1 MGLGRR
7 PRPVSLMDHIDVSLR
22 ADPPRREPVADA
34 RGSDPDRALWAEFAE
49 SETAEAF
56 CRSWLALQCRM
67 IVGVTSGV
75 LLLGAPDRGPF
86 VPAAVFPNPRR
97 SVKYLTATAERALVE
112 RRGLLV
118 RQESGA
124 TERYDVAYPVE
135 VGGKLHGVVVLDVSP
150 RPERELQAALRS
162 LQWGFAW
169 LEAFFR
175 REETARDAETK
186 ARLQGVLDLLATAVS
201 QDRFDAA
208 ASAFVTALA
217 TRLDCDRVSVGFLRR
232 NRSHVRGISH
242 SAQFKKQANLVRA
255 IASAMDETLDQQAV
269 VVHPPRADEPP
280 RVSRAHAELARQQGG
295 GAVCTVPLAAGG
307 RMVGALTMERAGGRP
322 FDSATVELCEA
333 VAAVAGPILD
343 VHRRED
349 RWLFVKAA
357 HAGWR
362 QLGHLVGPRH
372 VALKL
377 GVVAALA
384 VVAFCVF
391 AHGEYRVAAPSVME
405 ALTLRAAT
413 APFNGYVAE
422 ARRRAGDL
430 VRTGDV
436 LCVLDDRELRLERL
450 KWLSQREQL
459 VRQSHEAMAKR
470 AAAQVAILAAQI
482 DQASAQ
488 LALLDD
494 QLSRTRVVAQFDG
507 VIVKGD
513 LSQALGAPV
522 ERGQVLFEVA
532 PLDSYRVVLQVDER
546 EISDVVLGQH
556 GQLLLTATPT
566 DAVPFRVDKITPVS
580 TPREGRNYFRVEA
593 RLEST
598 PERLRPGMEGVGKIE
613 VDRRRVVWIW
623 THQVVDW
630 LRLAL
635 WKWLP

>member
-1 MGLGRR
+1 
-7 PRPVSLMDHIDVSLR
+7 MDRLDVSLLTGSSR
-22 ADPPRREPVADA
+22 PDPAADA
-34 RGSDPDRALWAEFAE
+34 RASDPERALWAEFAE
-49 SETAEAF
+49 SETADSF

-67 IVGVTSGV
+67 IPGVSSGV
-75 LLLGAPDRGPF
+75 LLLGTPDRGPF
-86 VPAAVFPNPRR
+86 VPAAVWPNPRR
-97 SVKYLTATAERALVE
+97 SMKYLTATAERALVE

-118 RQESGA
+118 RQESNGTPDGGPA
-124 TERYDVAYPVE
+124 ERYDVAYPVE
-135 VGGKLHGVVVLDVSP
+135 VSGKLHGVVVLDVSP
-150 RPERELQAALRS
+150 RPEPQLQSVLRS

-169 LEAFFR
+169 LESFFR
-175 REETARDAETK
+175 REEAAKDAETK

-232 NRSHVRGISH
+232 NRSHVRAISH

-255 IASAMDETLDQQAV
+255 IAAAMDEALDQQAL
-269 VVHPPRADEPP
+269 VVHPPRADEAS

-295 GAVCTVPLAAGG
+295 GVVCTIPLASGG
-307 RMVGALTMERAGGRP
+307 RAVGALTLERPADRP
-322 FDSATVELCEA
+322 FDAATVQLCEA

-349 RWLFVKAA
+349 RWLIVKAA
-357 HAGWR
+357 HAAR
-362 QLGHLVGPRH
+362 QQLGHLIGPRH
-372 VALKL
+372 VAMKL
-377 GVVAALA
+377 TVVAVLG

-391 AHGEYRVAAPSVME
+391 ARGEYRVSAPSVME
-405 ALTLRAAT
+405 AQILRAAT
-413 APFNGYVAE
+413 APFNGYIAE

-450 KWLSQREQL
+450 KWLSQHEQL
-459 VRQSHEAMAKR
+459 VKQSHEAMAKR
-470 AAAQVAILAAQI
+470 AAAQVSILAAQI
-482 DQASAQ
+482 DQAAAQ

-494 QLSRTRVVAQFDG
+494 QLSRTRMLAQFDG

-546 EISDVVLGQH
+546 EVSHIAVGQR
-556 GQLLLTATPT
+556 GQLLLTATPSDPT
-566 DAVPFRVDKITPVS
+566 PFRVDKVTPVS

-593 RLEST
+593 RLEDT
-598 PERLRPGMEGVGKIE
+598 PDRLRPGMEGVGKIE
-613 VDRRRVVWIW
+613 IDRRLLVWIW

>member
-1 MGLGRR
+1 
-7 PRPVSLMDHIDVSLR
+7 
-22 ADPPRREPVADA
+22 
-34 RGSDPDRALWAEFAE
+34 
-49 SETAEAF
+49 
-56 CRSWLALQCRM
+56 
-67 IVGVTSGV
+67 
-75 LLLGAPDRGPF
+75 
-86 VPAAVFPNPRR
+86 
-97 SVKYLTATAERALVE
+97 VKYLTATAERALVE

-118 RQESGA
+118 RQEANGTPDGVA

-135 VGGKLHGVVVLDVSP
+135 VSGKLYGVVVLDVSP
-150 RPERELQAALRS
+150 RPEPQLQSALRS

-175 REETARDAETK
+175 REEAAKDAETK

-201 QDRFDAA
+201 QERFDGA

-232 NRSHVRGISH
+232 NRSQVRAISH

-255 IASAMDETLDQQAV
+255 IAAAMDEALDQQAL
-269 VVHPPRADEPP
+269 VVHPPRPDEAV

-295 GAVCTVPLAAGG
+295 GAVCTVPLASAG
-307 RMVGALTMERAGGRP
+307 RAVGALTLERPADRP
-322 FDSATVELCEA
+322 FDTPTVELCEA

-349 RWLFVKAA
+349 RWLIVKAA
-357 HAGWR
+357 HAARR
-362 QLGHLVGPRH
+362 QLGHLIGPRH

-377 GVVAALA
+377 TTAAVLA

-391 AHGEYRVAAPSVME
+391 ARGEYRVSAPSVME
-405 ALTLRAAT
+405 ALILRAAT

-422 ARRRAGDL
+422 APRRAGDL

-470 AAAQVAILAAQI
+470 AAAQVSILAAQI
-482 DQASAQ
+482 DQAAAQ
-488 LALLDD
+488 LKLLDD
-494 QLSRTRVVAQFDG
+494 QLSRTRVLAQFDG

-546 EISDVVLGQH
+546 DVADVRAGQRGH
-556 GQLLLTATPT
+556 LLLTAAPSDTR
-566 DAVPFRVDKITPVS
+566 PFRVEKLTPVS

-598 PERLRPGMEGVGKIE
+598 LERLRPGMEGVGKIE
-613 VDRRRVVWIW
+613 VDRRRIVWIW
-623 THQVVDW
+623 THQVIDW